1 MDNKTKEMFCFQCE
15 QTADGEGC
23 TVNGI
28 CGKDSQTAGLQDRL
42 TGELIALALATGG
55 RMPEAGEAGDNS
67 VHRAVLE
74 ALFTT
79 LTNVNFDD
87 EDISRQ
93 IEMIAGLRQSIAS
106 IIQPAAPFDMSSIW
120 EADPDTRSLK
130 SLLLFGLR
138 GMAAYAYHALV
149 LGRSDTGVDAFIYR
163 DLQALGEDRPAD
175 ELLALLMELG
185 STNLRCL
192 ELLDEA
198 NTGNFGQ
205 PVPTAV
211 SCVIEPG
218 PFIVVSG
225 HDLRDLQLLL
235 EQTSGKG
242 VNVYTHGEMLPAH
255 AYPLLKAYPQL
266 KGNLGTAWQS
276 QQTEFAGL
284 PAPILVTTN
293 CLMPVLPSYAD
304 RLFTTSVVSY
314 PGIAHIGVDKN
325 FTPLIEK
332 AIELGGYTEARPV
345 PGINGGTAMTT
356 GFAHDAVLTVADQV
370 IEAVQTSAI
379 RHIFLVGGCD
389 GDKPGRSYYTDF
401 VKQAPPDT
409 IILTLGC
416 GKYRFNDLDLG
427 EIGGLPRLLDM
438 GQCNDALS
446 AIKVAVALSEA
457 FGCTVNELPLT
468 LVLSW
473 YEQKA
478 VCILLSL
485 LSLGIQVIYLGPSL
499 PAFVSPSVL
508 DVLVEQFGLRPIT
521 TPEADLASML
531 G

>member
-1 MDNKTKEMFCFQCE
+1 MDQEMQEMFCFQCE

-28 CGKDSQTAGLQDRL
+28 CGKDSQTAGLQDQL
-42 TGELIALALATGG
+42 TGELIALAMTAGG
-55 RMPEAGEAGDNS
+55 KMPEAGEAGADL

-87 EDISRQ
+87 KDISRQ
-93 IEMIAGLRQSIAS
+93 IEAIAGIRKSIAPTPADPIATTAAAPTS
-106 IIQPAAPFDMSSIW
+106 QPAAPTLIASYDMSGIW
-120 EADPDTRSLK
+120 DADPDTRSLK

-149 LGRSDTGVDAFIYR
+149 LGRSDADVDAFIYR
-163 DLQALGEDRPAD
+163 GLQALGMEPPAD

-198 NTGNFGQ
+198 NTGSFGQ
-205 PVPTAV
+205 PVPTAI

-235 EQTSGKG
+235 EQTSGKN

-304 RLFTTSVVSY
+304 RLFTT
-314 PGIAHIGVDKN
+314 
-325 FTPLIEK
+325 
-332 AIELGGYTEARPV
+332 
-345 PGINGGTAMTT
+345 
-356 GFAHDAVLTVADQV
+356 
-370 IEAVQTSAI
+370 
-379 RHIFLVGGCD
+379 
-389 GDKPGRSYYTDF
+389 
-401 VKQAPPDT
+401 
-409 IILTLGC
+409 
-416 GKYRFNDLDLG
+416 
-427 EIGGLPRLLDM
+427 
-438 GQCNDALS
+438 
-446 AIKVAVALSEA
+446 
-457 FGCTVNELPLT
+457 
-468 LVLSW
+468 
-473 YEQKA
+473 
-478 VCILLSL
+478 
-485 LSLGIQVIYLGPSL
+485 
-499 PAFVSPSVL
+499 
-508 DVLVEQFGLRPIT
+508 
-521 TPEADLASML
+521 
-531 G
+531 

>member
-1 MDNKTKEMFCFQCE
+1 MDKRMFCFQCE
-15 QTADGEGC
+15 QTADGKAC
-23 TVNGI
+23 TVNGV
-28 CGKDSQTAGLQDRL
+28 CGKLSQTAGLQDQL
-42 TGELIALALATGG
+42 TGELISLGLAADGKL
-55 RMPEAGEAGDNS
+55 PQAGERGMEP

-79 LTNVNFDD
+79 LTNVSFDD

-93 IEMIAGLRQSIAS
+93 IEAISGIRQGIAPSSQE
-106 IIQPAAPFDMSSIW
+106 AAPYDMSGIW
-120 EADPDTRSLK
+120 EADEDARSLK

-149 LGRSDTGVDAFIYR
+149 LGRSDTAVDAFVYQA
-163 DLQALGEDRPAD
+163 LQALGEDRPAD
-175 ELLALLMELG
+175 QMLALLMELG
-185 STNLRCL
+185 SANLRCL

-198 NTGNFGQ
+198 NNASFGQ
-205 PVPTAV
+205 PAPSSV

-225 HDLRDLQLLL
+225 HDLLDLELLL
-235 EQTSGKG
+235 KQASGKG

-255 AYPLLKAYPQL
+255 AYPQLKAYPEL
-266 KGNLGTAWQS
+266 KGSLGNAWQS
-276 QQTEFAGL
+276 QQMDFASL
-284 PAPILVTTN
+284 PASILFTTN
-293 CLMPVLPSYAD
+293 CLMPVRASYAD
-304 RLFTTSVVSY
+304 RVFTTSVAAY
-314 PGIAHIGVDKN
+314 PGIMHIGEDKD

-332 AIELGGYTEARPV
+332 ALELGGFDKAQPM
-345 PGINGGTAMTT
+345 PGINGGATLAT
-356 GFAHDAVLTVADQV
+356 GFAHGAVLAVADLV
-370 IEAVQTSAI
+370 VEAVQVGAI
-379 RHIFLVGGCD
+379 RHFFLVGGCD
-389 GDKPGRSYYTDF
+389 GDKLGRSYYTDF

-409 IILTLGC
+409 VILTLGC

-427 EIGGLPRLLDM
+427 EIGGLPRFLDM

-478 VCILLSL
+478 VSILLTL
-485 LSLGIQVIYLGPSL
+485 LSLGIQGIYLGPTL
-499 PAFVSPSVL
+499 PAFVSPAVL
-508 DVLVEQFGLRPIT
+508 DLLVGQFGLKPT
-521 TPEADLASML
+521 STPEADLANML